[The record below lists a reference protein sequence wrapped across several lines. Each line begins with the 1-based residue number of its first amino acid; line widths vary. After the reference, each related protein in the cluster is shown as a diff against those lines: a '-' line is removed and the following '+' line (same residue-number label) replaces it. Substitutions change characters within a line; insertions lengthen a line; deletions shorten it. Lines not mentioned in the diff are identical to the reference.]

1 MKKIIYLLFIAVSME
16 ACNKGSEKF
25 PLQTQLNDDVD
36 LLVLLED
43 FPLDSFYGKS
53 YQGGLI
59 FYLKSNGTGMVAGT
73 EDLSAS
79 ATWGCGGETIDG
91 ADEKLIGYG
100 KSNTDSIISQCLD
113 IYSAAW
119 ICSNNNANGYS
130 DWYLPNLNELREM
143 RTKLHQHGYGSFS
156 PFYYW
161 SSTEGEEFNSAY
173 YQLFDDGT
181 YTKGS
186 KTNGFHVRAIRNF

>member
-1 MKKIIYLLFIAVSME
+1 MKKLYFLLILSVSMM
-16 ACNKGSEKF
+16 ACTKGSEKF

-43 FPLDSFYGKS
+43 FPLDSFYGKT

-73 EDLSAS
+73 EDLSES

-91 ADEKLIGYG
+91 ADEKVIGFG
-100 KSNTDSIISQCLD
+100 KSNTDSITNQCLD

-119 ICSNNNANGYS
+119 ICSNSNANGYS
-130 DWYLPNLNELREM
+130 DWYLPSINELREM
-143 RTKLHQHGYGSFS
+143 RIKLYQYGYGDFS

-161 SSTEGEEFNSAY
+161 SSSEGEEFNSAY

-181 YTKGS
+181 HTKGS